1 MNITRTIELTDE
13 ERVTV
18 SRFLKITD
26 DIATI
31 ARCSMDEVFQYFVD
45 TADLIG
51 DGYSID
57 NLHQIDDIG

>member
-13 ERVTV
+13 ERATV
-18 SRFLKITD
+18 SKFLKITD

-31 ARCSMDEVFQYFVD
+31 AECSMSDVFLYFAD

-51 DGYSID
+51 DRYSID